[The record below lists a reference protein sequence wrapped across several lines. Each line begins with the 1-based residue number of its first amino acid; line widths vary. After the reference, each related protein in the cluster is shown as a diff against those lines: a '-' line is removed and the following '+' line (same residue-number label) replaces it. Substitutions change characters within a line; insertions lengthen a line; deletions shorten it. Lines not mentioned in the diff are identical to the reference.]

1 MLVCFIC
8 MGTQGR
14 TLIDIN
20 HPLSNYDESK
30 YKLTIKIE
38 YEYIQSNIFILSA
51 AYLIFL
57 DKDCKKK
64 SFYPRAARDYF
75 LFNPAGG

>member
-8 MGTQGR
+8 MGSQDR

-20 HPLSNYDESK
+20 HPLPNYDETT
-30 YKLTIKIE
+30 YKLNIKIE
-38 YEYIQSNIFILSA
+38 YKYIQSNNFIVSA

-57 DKDCKKK
+57 DKEIAKKK
-64 SFYPRAARDYF
+64 F
-75 LFNPAGG
+75 LPVGGL